1 MLNIT
6 PNLAQER
13 GLQLLRWQ
21 WKNNRTFLMYSPT
34 GSGKTGLAAFMVD
47 GYVSRGL
54 RVMFV

>member
-47 GYVSRGL
+47 GYVS
-54 RVMFV
+54 